1 MPAPSHY
8 GGGGKT
14 ITSFGSLH
22 LRFEKGG
29 IEEFVNVQVLGK
41 NKLAQL
47 VLSALV
53 LP

>member
-1 MPAPSHY
+1 MPAVTHY

-29 IEEFVNVQVLGK
+29 VGEEFVNVQVLGK
-41 NKLAQL
+41 I
-47 VLSALV
+47 
-53 LP
+53 